1 MLLLSLSVFRKY
13 IYLTVH
19 ISIYLNTSSYS
30 SFTIIFLLESDTSH
44 HYNLSSSSNII
55 HLPSYISL
63 IHLTKYI
70 SHKIPL
76 HISHISYKLHL
87 SQIIHTYFSYILQT
101 HLSPSLTKYPY
112 LLHIYI
118 TNTTSHKA
126 SISFTISILLQRYRT
141 LILKPFSWRAQT
153 YLTKALLLEGTNLSY
168 KSPSHGRQYYS

>member
-19 ISIYLNTSSYS
+19 ISIYLNTSPYT
-30 SFTIIFLLESDTSH
+30 SFTIIFLLESNTSH

-70 SHKIPL
+70 SHKIPI

-87 SQIIHTYFSYILQT
+87 SQIIHTYSPHILQT
-101 HLSPSLTKYPY
+101 HLSP
-112 LLHIYI
+112 
-118 TNTTSHKA
+118 NTH
-126 SISFTISILLQRYRT
+126 
-141 LILKPFSWRAQT
+141 T
-153 YLTKALLLEGTNLSY
+153 YYSY
-168 KSPSHGRQYYS
+168 KLQILHHTKHLYRLPSPYFSRDTIH

>member
-87 SQIIHTYFSYILQT
+87 SQIIHTYSPHILQN
-101 HLSPSLTKYPY
+101 SSLTKYPY
-112 LLHIYI
+112 LLLIQI
-118 TNTTSHKA
+118 TNITSHKT
-126 SISFTISILLQRYRT
+126 SISFAISILLKRYHT
-141 LILKPFSWRAQT
+141 LILK
-153 YLTKALLLEGTNLSY
+153 ALLMEGINF
-168 KSPSHGRQYYS
+168 